1 MRAARPNLKRRGL
14 TSVAVLVCLLVLTLV
29 SGVLVKQ
36 GVAYRRQVRA
46 QERRLQAEWLA
57 ESGVDRALARLAAKP
72 GYKGER
78 WEIAAEALGRPALV
92 TIEVVP
98 PSAESKDRVVRV
110 RADYPPDP
118 PLRVRFTREVVVPKS
133 H

>member
-1 MRAARPNLKRRGL
+1 M
-14 TSVAVLVCLLVLTLV
+14 AVLVCLLVVTLV

-57 ESGVDRALARLAAKP
+57 ESGIDRAFARLAAKP
-72 GYKGER
+72 DYAGER
-78 WEIAAEALGRPALV
+78 WEIAAETLGQPAVV
-92 TIEVVP
+92 TIEVDP
-98 PSAESKDRVVRV
+98 PSAQNEDRVVRV

-118 PLRVRFTREVVVPKS
+118 PRRIRCTREVVVPKTP
-133 H
+133 